1 MHLLGCWMNAGG
13 RSRTPLDQQH
23 ALPLPTAA
31 HTPSMP
37 VSDDS
42 FAVDGG
48 SVAGAG
54 KVNIQVIDNSPPG
67 ECSTSDTKEPASAGE
82 PPQPPAR
89 LAALATPFD
98 LPAQAPQSVD
108 IVPPRP
114 TPVPPVA
121 DEPDTRC
128 VCLCVGMWI

>member
-1 MHLLGCWMNAGG
+1 MNAGG
-13 RSRTPLDQQH
+13 RSRILLDQQH
-23 ALPLPTAA
+23 TLPLPTAA
-31 HTPSMP
+31 HTPGMP
-37 VSDDS
+37 VSDAL

-54 KVNIQVIDNSPPG
+54 MVNIQVIDNSPAADLG
-67 ECSTSDTKEPASAGE
+67 ESSTSGTKEPASAGE

-114 TPVPPVA
+114 TPAPMPLLA

-128 VCLCVGMWI
+128 VCLCVCMWI